1 MGLGV
6 WKIIGK
12 AEVRM
17 RTQGFKRI
25 IYVDAEITKNYYIR
39 DNVEGDVVKILKGFG
54 GVTWR

>member
-1 MGLGV
+1 
-6 WKIIGK
+6 
-12 AEVRM
+12 M

-39 DNVEGDVVKILKGFG
+39 DNVEGDVAKILKGFG